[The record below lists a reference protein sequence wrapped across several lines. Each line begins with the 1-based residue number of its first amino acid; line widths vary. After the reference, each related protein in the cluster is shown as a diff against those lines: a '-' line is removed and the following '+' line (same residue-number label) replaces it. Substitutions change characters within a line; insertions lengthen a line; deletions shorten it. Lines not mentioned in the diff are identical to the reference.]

1 MLAEMMKTFP
11 STGSL
16 NVTEFFHNED
26 NNRIFNDLITDLK
39 KLGVCFKLFNNFNLK
54 LILSIWIV
62 CFCSKKEY
70 GLHNVAFRMSLFE
83 QKCPY

>member
-11 STGSL
+11 SSGSL

-39 KLGVCFKLFNNFNLK
+39 KLGILVNFNL
-54 LILSIWIV
+54 
-62 CFCSKKEY
+62 F
-70 GLHNVAFRMSLFE
+70 
-83 QKCPY
+83 